1 MHVKLDRFL
10 KSLDLRYVIRKQT
23 SDKSRAISS
32 GSFSGLCKNRQ
43 KLRLTSANWV
53 CLLRES
59 GCHLQG
65 ISCWKNSVYL
75 ADNVRRVIVWVLIY
89 FIVQSVNFLQI
100 SRWKIFSLYKVCEN
114 REWYWEKERTDHQI
128 DQNNRRSSQIVRST
142 RNVFDFLKGKFC
154 KIYLVDLFLESSYMN
169 RTKIAWNIKEYRILE
184 LNLRIWCIQLKDA

>member
-89 FIVQSVNFLQI
+89 FIVQLVNFLQI
-100 SRWKIFSLYKVCEN
+100 SRWKIFSNLFVQSMRKQGMILGKGKN
-114 REWYWEKERTDHQI
+114 
-128 DQNNRRSSQIVRST
+128 RSSERSEQQIKSDRQIYTLRVR
-142 RNVFDFLKGKFC
+142 FLKG
-154 KIYLVDLFLESSYMN
+154 E
-169 RTKIAWNIKEYRILE
+169 IL
-184 LNLRIWCIQLKDA
+184 

>member
-89 FIVQSVNFLQI
+89 FIVQLVNFLQVF
-100 SRWKIFSLYKVCEN
+100 RWKIFSNLFVQSMRKRGMILGKGKNIEF
-114 REWYWEKERTDHQI
+114 T
-128 DQNNRRSSQIVRST
+128 NNIYVRQIVRST
-142 RNVFDFLKGKFC
+142 RYVFDFLKGKFY

-169 RTKIAWNIKEYRILE
+169 RIKIA
-184 LNLRIWCIQLKDA
+184 